1 MDGKNN
7 LLKEISIS
15 KSYKSKPENRNR
27 NRVIWRNFVSINN
40 LKINKNGKYEFSVQD
55 KYQL

>member
-15 KSYKSKPENRNR
+15 KSYKSNPKNRKS

-40 LKINKNGKYEFSVQD
+40 LK
-55 KYQL
+55 